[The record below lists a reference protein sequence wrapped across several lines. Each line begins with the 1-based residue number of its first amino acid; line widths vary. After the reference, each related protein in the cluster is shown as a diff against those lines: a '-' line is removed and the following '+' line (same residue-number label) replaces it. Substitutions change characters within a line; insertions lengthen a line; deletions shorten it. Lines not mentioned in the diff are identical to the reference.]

1 MGKIILLFFTMNFCY
16 GSNIFIVNDKTIMG
30 KKFIITEEEK
40 NKIKSLYNITEQENT
55 FVKKYTKFITYV
67 DEDKSVE
74 NEGNFVV
81 KFSNGLVFLTNV
93 DNSVV
98 VKFAQMGGVSR
109 GKLEGKDYQMID
121 CKQSDGQDVVF
132 LLFSDG
138 RLRISLTSL
147 IIKQLEL
154 TDTSV
159 NPEEN
164 YVEFYK

>member
-1 MGKIILLFFTMNFCY
+1 MKKVIKLTEGDLMR
-16 GSNIFIVNDKTIMG
+16 IVKRV
-30 KKFIITEEEK
+30 
-40 NKIKSLYNITEQENT
+40 ITEQGNT

-67 DEDKSVE
+67 DEDESVE
-74 NEGNFVV
+74 NEGDFVV

-93 DNSVV
+93 SNSVV
-98 VKFAQMGGVSR
+98 VKFAQTSGVSR
-109 GKLEGKDYQMID
+109 GQLEGKDYQMID
-121 CKQSDGQDVVF
+121 CKQSDGKDVVF

-154 TDTSV
+154 TEV
-159 NPEEN
+159 PNNPEEN

>member
-1 MGKIILLFFTMNFCY
+1 MKKVIKLTEGDLMR
-16 GSNIFIVNDKTIMG
+16 IVKRV
-30 KKFIITEEEK
+30 
-40 NKIKSLYNITEQENT
+40 ITEQGNT

-67 DEDKSVE
+67 DENKSVE
-74 NEGNFVV
+74 TEGDFVV
-81 KFSNGLVFLTNV
+81 KFSNGLVFLTNIS
-93 DNSVV
+93 NSIV
-98 VKFAQMGGVSR
+98 VKFAQTSGVSR
-109 GKLEGKDYQMID
+109 GQLEGKDYQMID

-154 TDTSV
+154 TEVPV

>member
-40 NKIKSLYNITEQENT
+40 NKIKYLYNITEQENT

>member
-1 MGKIILLFFTMNFCY
+1 
-16 GSNIFIVNDKTIMG
+16 
-30 KKFIITEEEK
+30 
-40 NKIKSLYNITEQENT
+40 
-55 FVKKYTKFITYV
+55 
-67 DEDKSVE
+67 
-74 NEGNFVV
+74 
-81 KFSNGLVFLTNV
+81 
-93 DNSVV
+93 
-98 VKFAQMGGVSR
+98 MGGVSR
-109 GKLEGKDYQMID
+109 GKLDGKDYQMID

>member
-1 MGKIILLFFTMNFCY
+1 MGKIILLFFTINFCY
-16 GSNIFIVNDKTIMG
+16 GFNMFIVNNKTIINE
-30 KKFIITEEEK
+30 KFI
-40 NKIKSLYNITEQENT
+40 ITEQENT

-67 DEDKSVE
+67 YEEESVE

-93 DNSVV
+93 GNSVV
-98 VKFAQMGGVSR
+98 VKFAQMGGVSK
-109 GKLEGKDYQMID
+109 GKLEGKDYQMIE
-121 CKQSDGQDVVF
+121 CKQSDGKDVVF

-154 TDTSV
+154 TDTPV